1 MTHKQRFKECM
12 ENIDW
17 KKISRTMW
25 NEDWK
30 RAGAKDGIPSIK
42 EMKECCKLLY
52 KRAKETYD
60 NS

>member
-1 MTHKQRFKECM
+1 M